1 MSAVY
6 RIVSAILF
14 TMPSLAFA
22 GSQQSAIVGREHA
35 VPQGLAVRCQL
46 AVLPKNERT
55 ATFSDG
61 WCTATRGALTFDAID
76 KVSQAGVERRQA
88 VPLTQ
93 LLSSSIRLTNL
104 KTQLLIGR
112 AQDNVA
118 INVLTDDGVRKSREN
133 GLSFLN
139 ALATAGVRLGN
150 SDFEV
155 LPYPRGAY
163 GRMPRPPAGTL

>member
-1 MSAVY
+1 MSAIY
-6 RIVSAILF
+6 RIVVAVLI

-22 GSQQSAIVGREHA
+22 GSHQQAIAAREEA
-35 VPQGLAVRCQL
+35 AAQGLAVRCQL

-61 WCTATRGALTFDAID
+61 WCTATPGALTFDAID
-76 KVSQAGVERRQA
+76 KVLQGGVERRRA
-88 VPLTQ
+88 VPLAQ

-112 AQDNVA
+112 AHDNVA
-118 INVLTDDGVRKSREN
+118 INVLTDDGVRKSRES

-139 ALATAGVRLGN
+139 ALAAAGVHLAN

-155 LPYPRGAY
+155 LPYPSGAY
-163 GRMPRPPAGTL
+163 GRVPRPPAGTL

>member
-1 MSAVY
+1 MSAIY
-6 RIVSAILF
+6 RIVVAVLI
-14 TMPSLAFA
+14 TMPPLAFA
-22 GSQQSAIVGREHA
+22 GSHQQAIAAREEA
-35 VPQGLAVRCQL
+35 AAQGLAVRCQL

-61 WCTATRGALTFDAID
+61 WCTATPGALTFDAID
-76 KVSQAGVERRQA
+76 KVSQGGVERRRA
-88 VPLTQ
+88 VPLAQ

-112 AQDNVA
+112 AHDNVA
-118 INVLTDDGVRKSREN
+118 INVLTDDGVRKSRED

-139 ALATAGVRLGN
+139 ALAAAGVRLGN

-155 LPYPRGAY
+155 LPYPSGAY